1 MLHIFTLCYG
11 YKFSIENVNKLYKQI
26 KSKYKGKFT
35 FYCYTDKEE
44 KLAAGIKKVR
54 LVRELHPEVR
64 EAWYKIDFFKKDFI
78 KYKKGDTCISLDLDQ
93 DVINDPSPL
102 FDMEVPKGQI
112 GSLNKWWVLNPTCK
126 LDGGFYKWHANTLTH
141 VYDTF
146 YEDTMSWMM
155 KYWKAGIVTIPF
167 FGEQNFVSEMVE
179 NHVEAEPHLAVRW
192 KYEHRLDLNYE
203 YFEISHGEMLRVD
216 DKWSDK
222 CVLVHNSRFI
232 G

>member
-78 KYKKGDTCISLDLDQ
+78 TIS
-93 DVINDPSPL
+93 VA
-102 FDMEVPKGQI
+102 K
-112 GSLNKWWVLNPTCK
+112 
-126 LDGGFYKWHANTLTH
+126 NT
-141 VYDTF
+141 
-146 YEDTMSWMM
+146 
-155 KYWKAGIVTIPF
+155 
-167 FGEQNFVSEMVE
+167 
-179 NHVEAEPHLAVRW
+179 
-192 KYEHRLDLNYE
+192 
-203 YFEISHGEMLRVD
+203 
-216 DKWSDK
+216 
-222 CVLVHNSRFI
+222 
-232 G
+232 